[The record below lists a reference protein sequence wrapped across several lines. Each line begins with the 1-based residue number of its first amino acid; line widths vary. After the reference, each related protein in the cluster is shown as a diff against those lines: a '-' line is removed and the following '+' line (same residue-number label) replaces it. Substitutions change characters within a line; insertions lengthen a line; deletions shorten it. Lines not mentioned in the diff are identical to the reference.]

1 MTPPRSNLGRR
12 KGALKAAMSL
22 VLQKHLRFTL
32 ARDSCNLKKTSEGHH
47 NYEKIQETAC
57 VDSPV
62 GRIEQRPQKGER
74 EQISEHEHRRGEGE
88 EPRVVAEELVEL
100 RSRG

>member
-1 MTPPRSNLGRR
+1 ML
-12 KGALKAAMSL
+12 
-22 VLQKHLRFTL
+22 
-32 ARDSCNLKKTSEGHH
+32 
-47 NYEKIQETAC
+47 
-57 VDSPV
+57 DSPV
-62 GRIEQRPQKGER
+62 GRIEQRPQKAER